1 MESINIFVLHE
12 PLLPHSTVILQQIHI
27 SCYGYK
33 IDTSHHPT
41 PPKKKPL
48 KIAATRN
55 STQSKLQQ
63 WNSNYIFSSFQLK
76 NNYTSLIMTTH
87 VKHILL

>member
-41 PPKKKPL
+41 PPKKKTPQNCSNEELNVVKTAAMEL
-48 KIAATRN
+48 K
-55 STQSKLQQ
+55 L
-63 WNSNYIFSSFQLK
+63 YI
-76 NNYTSLIMTTH
+76 
-87 VKHILL
+87 